1 MSTPQSEK
9 DARPDCA
16 ARRISLDNAMG
27 SSEIWRTSKHEPNN
41 DGAICKTTRVLGGV
55 GFLGGVLQEPV
66 GSAHRK
72 PNSDGI
78 FGFLMGRRVTAS
90 LVFS

>member
-55 GFLGGVLQEPV
+55 GFLGGGVARTSGFRAQE
-66 GSAHRK
+66 AEQ
-72 PNSDGI
+72 
-78 FGFLMGRRVTAS
+78 
-90 LVFS
+90 